1 MIGVA
6 KNNRELFQIEV
17 SPQASVRMDYVK
29 RPSGKPVNVAGCRER
44 SRSSTTRRFP
54 RAAAPES
61 EDVSSV
67 TTDRSFHGENRR
79 AFAALAA
86 RMEPAAQP
94 QSISMAERIRKKL
107 KGVKRF
113 PFLRCA
119 VSKAPPTSGESYSK
133 QPGVMK
139 GKQGIT
145 KFGKKKTMPHD
156 TTEPEPSLKI
166 RALFPDKSDLK
177 KIPTP
182 SPLAKLK
189 HTVFR
194 ARSTTPSN
202 SDIAEPMGTL
212 SVTERGRNAR
222 FHGAE
227 APPVSPLYS
236 SGARRCRRQ
245 ENLVKMMEKKLEEHV
260 NHEQVQTEALTPPR
274 RTRTAIKHV
283 SDPSREARLQR
294 HQRSRKIRHHHR
306 SKARKGVHRRTVTY

>member
-6 KNNRELFQIEV
+6 KSHRELFQIEA
-17 SPQASVRMDYVK
+17 SPQAGARMDYVK

-44 SRSSTTRRFP
+44 SRSSTRRFP

-67 TTDRSFHGENRR
+67 TTDRSSNGENRR

-94 QSISMAERIRKKL
+94 PHSISMAERIRKKL

-119 VSKAPPTSGESYSK
+119 VSKAAPTSGESYSK

-139 GKQGIT
+139 GKQGIS
-145 KFGKKKTMPHD
+145 KCGKKKTMPHD

-177 KIPTP
+177 KIPVP

-222 FHGAE
+222 INCE

-260 NHEQVQTEALTPPR
+260 NHEQVQTEALPPPR

-294 HQRSRKIRHHHR
+294 YQRSRKIRHHHR